1 MVPSDRL
8 TPNQVFNAMLRALKD
23 EAASTSGRRSALQFR
38 VGATTAPLNLIVR
51 RHNNRRSAPMNHE
64 QPKPSLQGSCHC
76 GAVRLTLPT
85 APDKATSCNCSL
97 CRRTGGIWAYYQF
110 GTVSVQGHP
119 ENTESYIWGDRT
131 LRNVRCKICGIVT
144 HWEPLKPEPGARH
157 GVNLRNFEPALLES
171 VVVRR
176 FDGAD
181 TWKFLD

>member
-1 MVPSDRL
+1 MGRLRVPSSLRSSAGSFA
-8 TPNQVFNAMLRALKD
+8 QMLGGTS
-23 EAASTSGRRSALQFR
+23 AAHQPAG
-38 VGATTAPLNLIVR
+38 
-51 RHNNRRSAPMNHE
+51 HPMNHE
-64 QPKPSLQGSCHC
+64 QPTPSLQGSCHC

-119 ENTESYIWGDRT
+119 ENTESYVWGDRT
-131 LRNVRCKICGIVT
+131 LSNVRCKICGIVT
-144 HWEPLKPEPGARH
+144 HWEPLNAEPGARH

-181 TWKFLD
+181 TWKFFD